1 MLVAYSGPGK
11 PIAQAL
17 GLMQDARTLLHAVN
31 SSATGESEQSA
42 FWQRAVDF
50 HAYAIVALDHRI
62 LLDLP
67 LECAYDIA
75 TAAMRHADA
84 LMRTPDLIEM
94 PVLPPLSA
102 SDPSV
107 VRLYARAC
115 LPPADVT
122 QPRD

>member
-31 SSATGESEQSA
+31 SSATGESERSA

-50 HAYAIVALDHRI
+50 HAYAIVALDHRV
-62 LLDLP
+62 LLNLP

-94 PVLPPLSA
+94 PALPPVSA

-115 LPPADVT
+115 LPPTDVT
-122 QPRD
+122 PSRG